1 LIPGIPI
8 QTRISILQQTDADE
22 AADAAKGIEK
32 LSITPGSGMSVLEQV
47 IDRATSRNEI
57 QSEIDGMSHV
67 TGNSRLPLTSHS
79 SLYSD

>member
-1 LIPGIPI
+1 LKAVAQKLIPGIPI

-22 AADAAKGIEK
+22 APDAAKGIEK

-67 TGNSRLPLTSHS
+67 TGN
-79 SLYSD
+79 

>member
-22 AADAAKGIEK
+22 STEVAKEMEN
-32 LSITPGSGMSVLEQV
+32 LSIAPERVMSVLEQV

-57 QSEIDGMSHV
+57 QSEIDGMIHETWREKGSH
-67 TGNSRLPLTSHS
+67 
-79 SLYSD
+79 